1 MRAAALPQLLA
12 SLTLALAAPLALGQA
27 WPTKPVRIVVP
38 YPAGGVV
45 DVQTRAVT
53 IRMAEELGQA
63 FVVEAK
69 PGASGSI
76 GAEAVANAAPD
87 GYTLLVSAPFLIT
100 SPMMQNN
107 LRWKPSDFV
116 PVARFSQSPSY
127 FLVPANSPAN
137 SVKDYAAMAKAAG
150 NLQYGDGG
158 IGTTQSMAV
167 EMFSLAAGIK
177 LEAVMY
183 KGAPPSIPDLITGLT
198 SMSIVPSSVAVPQ
211 VKAGKLKALAN
222 TSDKRSAQL
231 PDVPTIAEAG
241 YPDVTVLSW
250 YGLHAPAATP
260 PDIVRKISDAVK
272 SATAHPDVKAR
283 LTAGGGELAF
293 MADTEFKEFLTQDAA
308 RWDKFVNRLKK

>member
-1 MRAAALPQLLA
+1 MRSAALPQLLA

-167 EMFSLAAGIK
+167 EMFSLVAGIK

>member
-1 MRAAALPQLLA
+1 MRSAALPQLLA
-12 SLTLALAAPLALGQA
+12 SLALALAAPLALGQA

-167 EMFSLAAGIK
+167 EMFSLVAGIK

-283 LTAGGGELAF
+283 MTAGGGELAF

>member
-1 MRAAALPQLLA
+1 MRAVHLRQLWLGFTLVATTVLA
-12 SLTLALAAPLALGQA
+12 QA
-27 WPTKPVRIVVP
+27 QSWPTKPVRVIVP

-45 DVQTRAVT
+45 DVQTRAIT
-53 IRMAEELGQA
+53 IRLAEELGQA

-76 GAEAVANAAPD
+76 GAEAVAGAAPD

-107 LRWKPSDFV
+107 LRWKPADFV
-116 PVARFSQSPSY
+116 PVARFAQSPSY
-127 FLVPANSPAN
+127 FLVPNQSTAN
-137 SVKDYAAMAKAAG
+137 SVKDFAAMAKAAG

-158 IGTTQSMAV
+158 IGSTQSMAV
-167 EMFSLAAGIK
+167 EMFAQVAGIK
-177 LEAVMY
+177 LEAILY

-198 SMSIVPSSVAVPQ
+198 SMAIVPSSVAVPQ

-250 YGLHAPAATP
+250 YGFHAPVGTP
-260 PDIVRKISDAVK
+260 PDIVRQISAAVK
-272 SATAHPDVKAR
+272 SAAAHPEVKTR
-283 LTAGGGELAF
+283 LAAGGGELAYLSES
-293 MADTEFKEFLTQDAA
+293 EFKDFMTQDSA
-308 RWDKFVNRLKK
+308 RWEKFVTRLKK